1 MSRGWWQV
9 AALAVLASALAWLAA
24 ACGDAPFSV
33 TAAGPFSYPAPATLN
48 PSLERVAIVITIASH
63 SGDDLQIN
71 PADFAARDAG
81 HRLYA
86 ANVAATAADASLVLR
101 SPELRGTLPLPVVT
115 LRRDDVLT
123 GFVVFDVPAGVRLVE
138 LIWRQVDSDYTV
150 RLDGES

>member
-1 MSRGWWQV
+1 MSGRWRV
-9 AALAVLASALAWLAA
+9 SALAALASVLVLLAA
-24 ACGDAPFSV
+24 SCGQAPFTI
-33 TAAGPFSYPAPATLN
+33 TAAGPYTYPAPATIN
-48 PSLERVAIVITIASH
+48 PALERVAIVITIASR

-71 PADFAARDAG
+71 PADFAARDAD

-86 ANVAATAADASLVLR
+86 ANATATTTDASLVLR
-101 SPELRGTLPLPVVT
+101 VPELRGTLPLPVVT